1 MTGPLTLDQPG
12 QYRILIQGHLSQGW
26 VKWFGELALTI
37 GYDEAG
43 QPITTLSGMIADQA
57 ELHGILIRIRDLG
70 LPLLLVELEPA
81 PAEEID
87 EPTHD
92 SG

>member
-43 QPITTLSGMIADQA
+43 QPITTLSGMIAVSVIQPIDTVKV
-57 ELHGILIRIRDLG
+57 LIQNKG
-70 LPLLLVELEPA
+70 
-81 PAEEID
+81 
-87 EPTHD
+87 
-92 SG
+92 